1 MVINWNIST
10 LTYLRLLVFSAICL
24 QAQTPGQAIFSATC
38 ASCHGLDGHGGEHA
52 PDIATAPRIQAISEQ
67 LLEKIVRDGIPA
79 AGMPGFGL
87 KLGDK
92 QIAEVLRY
100 LRVLQG
106 KGQTAA
112 LPGDPA
118 RGREIFFGSARCGGC
133 HMVTGQG
140 GFIGADL
147 SAYGA
152 NHDEAEI
159 RTAIVKPGNQGTVS
173 VTTREGRK
181 YFGLVRNKDNFS
193 LQIQTADGK
202 FHFFDKQDLIHVER
216 PSQPLMPETYGTQLS
231 KSELDNLISYL
242 MKASGSA

>member
-106 KGQTAA
+106 KGQTVA

-231 KSELDNLISYL
+231 KSELDDLISYL